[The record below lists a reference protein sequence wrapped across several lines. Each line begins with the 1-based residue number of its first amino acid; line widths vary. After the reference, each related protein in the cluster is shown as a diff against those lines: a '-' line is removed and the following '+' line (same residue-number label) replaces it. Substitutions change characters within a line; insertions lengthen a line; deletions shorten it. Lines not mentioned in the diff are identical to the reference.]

1 MIDADH
7 LTKLFGDRVAIK
19 DASFKVDKGEVVGML
34 GPNGAGKT
42 TTMRILTC
50 FMPATSGKARVAGYD
65 VAEESL
71 QVRRHI
77 GYMPENVPLY
87 PEMRVREYLHFRA
100 RLRGIPRVERR
111 EKAARAMEECWIDD
125 VKDRIVGH
133 LSKGYRQRVG
143 LAEAMLHD
151 PEILILDEPTAGLD
165 PNQIRQTRT
174 LMKRLGERRT
184 VILSTHILPEVE
196 MVCSRVVIIHRGK
209 IVPEDEINRLLQK
222 PALVLETKGDDE
234 QAKRILSDIPGVTR
248 VTLLDRGDAQR
259 FEIEHAKDK
268 DVREEVS
275 QRIARQGWPILEF
288 RKAAASLEEVF
299 VKITAGEEA

>member
-1 MIDADH
+1 MIDVEG
-7 LTKLFGDRVAIK
+7 LTKLYGDRIAIK
-19 DASFKVDKGEVVGML
+19 DVSFHVDKGEVVGML

-50 FMPATSGKARVAGYD
+50 FTPATSGTAKVAGFR

-71 QVRRHI
+71 EVRRHI

-87 PEMRVREYLHFRA
+87 PEMRVTEYLSFRA
-100 RLRGIPRVERR
+100 RLRGVPRTERR
-111 EKAARAMEECWIDD
+111 EKVRRAMEECWVDD

-151 PEILILDEPTAGLD
+151 PEILILDEPTVGLD
-165 PNQIRQTRT
+165 PNQIRQTRG
-174 LMKRLGERRT
+174 LIKQLGERRT

-196 MVCSRVVIIHRGK
+196 MVCSRVMIINRGR
-209 IVPEDEINRLLQK
+209 IVPEEEINRLLQR
-222 PALVLETKGDDE
+222 PALYLETKGDDE
-234 QAKRILSDIPGVTR
+234 QAKRILRDIAGVTK
-248 VTLLDRGDAQR
+248 VTLLERGETQR
-259 FEIEHAKDK
+259 FEIEHEKGA

-275 QRIARQGWPILEF
+275 ETVARQGWPVLEF
-288 RKAAASLEEVF
+288 RPVAASLEEVF
-299 VKITAGEEA
+299 VKITTREEG